1 MYEQGMT
8 NTEGRHQES
17 EGGGE
22 GEAGRKEEVG
32 GGSSLTD
39 SDGEAGDGGAQH
51 HVLHQVGA
59 AGPDQR
65 RGLPVRPLVPG
76 RGPHAAEA
84 AGAAVGGAAFS
95 PPGVS

>member
-8 NTEGRHQES
+8 KTEGRHQEL
-17 EGGGE
+17 
-22 GEAGRKEEVG
+22 RVG
-32 GGSSLTD
+32 GGGGDVVSSLTD

-51 HVLHQVGA
+51 HVLHQVRA

-84 AGAAVGGAAFS
+84 AGAAVGGAAFF
-95 PPGVS
+95 PPGAG

>member
-8 NTEGRHQES
+8 KTEGRHQGS
-17 EGGGE
+17 GGG
-22 GEAGRKEEVG
+22 GAGRKEEVG

-51 HVLHQVGA
+51 HVLHQVRA
-59 AGPDQR
+59 ARPDQR

-84 AGAAVGGAAFS
+84 AGAAVGGAAAFS
-95 PPGVS
+95 PPGVG